1 MRLTLIILKYSL
13 LLLAAHLVLSWVFQ
27 FSHWNVPQNIPYTP
41 IKINGLL
48 IVGFTV
54 AVLNFSQKEIIKA
67 DPEIQILKLTLLGLG
82 ICLIAD
88 VIFQFI
94 LSFTNEV
101 DKLYY
106 FFHAIVVLAIFN
118 SALSFFVA
126 FQLKTKQT
134 KQLLLFIAAFIIAFR
149 IVLYLFPNIMKA

>member
-54 AVLNFSQKEIIKA
+54 AVLNFSQKEI
-67 DPEIQILKLTLLGLG
+67 
-82 ICLIAD
+82 LIAD